1 MNKRLNVTI
10 PSDLYERAA
19 RLTETQLFGDV
30 SHVVN
35 VALYWAL
42 PLLEGDINRIREQ
55 SKDFLAEYAG
65 LLEASKVRQEF
76 ERLETVARQ
85 RKNSKKVKENV

>member
-1 MNKRLNVTI
+1 MNKRLNVTV

-19 RLTETQLFGDV
+19 RLTETQLFVDV

-42 PLLEGDINRIREQ
+42 PLLEGDINRLKEQ
-55 SKDFLAEYAG
+55 AKDFLAEYAG
-65 LLEASKVRQEF
+65 LLEASKVRKEF
-76 ERLETVARQ
+76 ERLEAIACQ
-85 RKNSKKVKENV
+85 GKNTKKV

>member
-85 RKNSKKVKENV
+85 RKNLKKVKENV

>member
-19 RLTETQLFGDV
+19 RLVETQLFGDV

-42 PLLEGDINRIREQ
+42 PLLEGDVNRLREQ
-55 SKDFLAEYAG
+55 AKDFLAEYAG
-65 LLEASKVRQEF
+65 LLEASKVRKEF
-76 ERLETVARQ
+76 ERLEAVARQ
-85 RKNSKKVKENV
+85 GKSSKKV